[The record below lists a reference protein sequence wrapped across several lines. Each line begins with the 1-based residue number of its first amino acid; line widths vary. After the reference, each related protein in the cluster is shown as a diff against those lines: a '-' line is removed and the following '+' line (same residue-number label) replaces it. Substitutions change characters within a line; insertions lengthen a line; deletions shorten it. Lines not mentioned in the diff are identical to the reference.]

1 MAYWSLA
8 EVKSKV
14 DKDLDLENETIVQ
27 DSEFVSYVND
37 AIRDVAAEISKLG
50 VEDLYYHTKELFPVT
65 QNVAEYNL
73 PTDIFKNKIVEFV
86 YDDGTEIRRIKRLRG
101 RDLYTKMQALEKYP
115 TSTRAYFYAIFNYKP
130 SIGDKLRLIPTPVSS
145 SATNFTMYYIRQA
158 EELALDDDGTGLVDC
173 PEEFIQFLLAF
184 VKVKCLLKEP
194 GHPLTQIAMADE
206 DRCRK
211 LMVQTLTDQVQ
222 DSDNTIPLDLS
233 HYEEST

>member
-1 MAYWSLA
+1 MAYWTLS
-8 EVKSKV
+8 EVRSKI

-37 AIRDVAAEISKLG
+37 AIRDVAAEVSKLG
-50 VEDLYYHTKELFPVT
+50 VEDLYYHNKGSFAVT
-65 QNVAEYNL
+65 QNVAEYDL

-101 RDLYTKMQALEKYP
+101 RDLYTKMQALERYP
-115 TSTRAYFYAIFNYKP
+115 TSTKSYFYAIFNYKP
-130 SIGDKLRLIPTPVSS
+130 SIGDKIRLIPTPQSS
-145 SATNFTMYYIRQA
+145 SASNFTMYYIRQA
-158 EELALDDDGTGLVDC
+158 EELLLDDDGTGLVDC

-194 GHPLTQIAMADE
+194 GHPLTQIAMQDE
-206 DRCRK
+206 DRNRK

-222 DSDNTIPLDLS
+222 DSDSTIPLDLS